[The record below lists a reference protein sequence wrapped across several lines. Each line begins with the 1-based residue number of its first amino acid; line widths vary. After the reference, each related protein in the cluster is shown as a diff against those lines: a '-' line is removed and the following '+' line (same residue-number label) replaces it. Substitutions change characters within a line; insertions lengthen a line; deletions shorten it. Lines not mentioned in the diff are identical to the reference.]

1 METLT
6 KDVSSEQTFKL
17 SNRLDL
23 MVAPHSFLCRNGWGT
38 KTGARQWSIT
48 IVDSAGRSERG
59 AAVHC
64 IRDGGAVVRCLSMLY
79 SVVTLNIQKY
89 TTVYEVPF
97 LDAGALR
104 GSMYVCI
111 VRVHGSRIVRRH
123 WSFGGR
129 GVYTVKLI
137 VSTTVRNSMSA
148 LLLLLF
154 CFQSKAGS
162 AIMLPACSCFSFT

>member
-17 SNRLDL
+17 SNRLYL

-59 AAVHC
+59 AAV
-64 IRDGGAVVRCLSMLY
+64 RRCLSMLY
-79 SVVTLNIQKY
+79 SVVTLNIQIQQSTK
-89 TTVYEVPF
+89 VPC
-97 LDAGALR
+97 LGAGALR

-111 VRVHGSRIVRRH
+111 VRVHGSRIERRH

-129 GVYTVKLI
+129 GVYIVKLI

-148 LLLLLF
+148 LLLLLL

>member
-59 AAVHC
+59 AAV
-64 IRDGGAVVRCLSMLY
+64 RRCLSMLY
-79 SVVTLNIQKY
+79 SVVTLNIQIQQQSTKSHAW
-89 TTVYEVPF
+89 VLGLYEVVC
-97 LDAGALR
+97 
-104 GSMYVCI
+104 MYVSYECTE
-111 VRVHGSRIVRRH
+111 VE
-123 WSFGGR
+123 
-129 GVYTVKLI
+129 
-137 VSTTVRNSMSA
+137 
-148 LLLLLF
+148 
-154 CFQSKAGS
+154 
-162 AIMLPACSCFSFT
+162 